1 MASKKK
7 GSTPASQLQA
17 EILKQGQPV
26 SAEVAGVLEGEY
38 NRVTTSTQEG
48 EEISQLVIEPGS
60 AETGNVE
67 NTQELFQALDA
78 AEAQLRETETP
89 VVETPTTPE
98 IETMENVTEQ
108 VNETVQQAVEA
119 AQPEPGMFRRGW
131 NWTKQNKGKIA
142 LGAAAVVGVGVGV
155 YYLVRTGNASKATE
169 AAAAVVTTVAETT
182 TEAVA

>member
-38 NRVTTSTQEG
+38 RRVTTTAQEG

-78 AEAQLRETETP
+78 AEAQLRETEAP
-89 VVETPTTPE
+89 VVETTTPE